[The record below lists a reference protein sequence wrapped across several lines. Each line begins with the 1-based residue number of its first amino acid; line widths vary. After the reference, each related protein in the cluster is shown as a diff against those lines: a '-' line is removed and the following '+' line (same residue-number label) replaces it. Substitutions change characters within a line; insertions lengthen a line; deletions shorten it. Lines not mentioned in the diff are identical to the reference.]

1 MTGYPDTLTQVINR
15 LKSQGYTEDL
25 NRHDNNALW
34 SDPNAYRVDAVY
46 RFEGPTNPDDESIL
60 YALSSDQYQVKGILV
75 NGYGPS
81 ADPRTAALEQK
92 LHRWPMQQS
101 T

>member
-1 MTGYPDTLTQVINR
+1 MMGYPDTLTQVINR

-34 SDPNAYRVDAVY
+34 GNPDAYRVDAVY
-46 RFEGPTNPDDESIL
+46 RFEGPTSPDDESIL
-60 YALSSDQYQVKGILV
+60 YALSSDRYLVRGILV

-81 ADPRTAALEQK
+81 ADPITATLEQQ
-92 LHRWPMQQS
+92 LHRWP